1 MENQDLYKQ
10 KLEAK
15 IAEWNAELDKL
26 RAKSKGASADV
37 QLDFDAKISEFQHK
51 LDAGKAELARLSD
64 QSSDAMDSLKE
75 GLENAWAALSTACS
89 DALEKMKK

>member
-1 MENQDLYKQ
+1 MDNQDLYKQ

-15 IAEWNAELDKL
+15 IAEWSAELDKL
-26 RAKSKGASADV
+26 KAKSRGASADV

-51 LDAGKAELARLSD
+51 LDAGKAELARVSD
-64 QSSDAMDSLKE
+64 QSGDALETLKE
-75 GLENAWAALSTACS
+75 GLENAWTALSSACS